1 MITVRTGPSTAY
13 AVEVR
18 QRMGTDSRLCRAGV
32 LVYSVDASR
41 LGGQSPPGPVE
52 VMAARPD
59 DEGSR
64 SQCGHLYNAP
74 FDEQASHFEDPVA
87 GVTVDVI
94 DATGDDFTVRV
105 AYSGTFVPARRSH
118 ARTLTLTLSR
128 HLVAK
133 GAVGGTGFEACV
145 QQVPVL
151 IQRKKGAR
159 FVTVTTA
166 TTTDTGTFRTTLRD
180 RAGTYRG
187 RVLASQASQ
196 VHSCLAE
203 TSAKRNHLH

>member
-1 MITVRTGPSTAY
+1 
-13 AVEVR
+13 
-18 QRMGTDSRLCRAGV
+18 
-32 LVYSVDASR
+32 VYSVDASR

-52 VMAARPD
+52 VRAARPD
-59 DEGSR
+59 DEAAR
-64 SQCGHLYNAP
+64 SQCGYLYNAP
-74 FDEQASHFEDPVA
+74 FDEQVAHFEDPVA

-94 DATGDDFTVRV
+94 DATGDDFTIRV
-105 AYSGTFVPARRSH
+105 GYCGPFVPARRSH

-133 GAVGGTGFEACV
+133 GAVAGTGFEACV
-145 QQVPVL
+145 RQVPVL

-159 FVTVTTA
+159 FITVTTA

-180 RAGTYRG
+180 RAGTYRA

-196 VHSCLAE
+196 VHTCLAE
-203 TSAKRNHLH
+203 RSEKRNHLH